1 MCQKTNR
8 HKNLKLRSNKDHQRN
23 TFPSWRWICSKR
35 EACTCRK
42 NHLKPFA
49 EVITSKRQ
57 CSAHQR
63 QFFISNPAQMP
74 SPAIKLG
81 SQFIWFSFCPF
92 HCIFGWAGFTFP
104 SLVASNYTSQFL
116 RGKNRNERSDTSLIT
131 ESCTPAYKWPVAHT
145 NYLTRLCTKRGC
157 YRSSYRAPGCL
168 SATFWGKTGHY
179 AMQLKPVLPK
189 IFWGKLLCGSN
200 QCYYRSTSPPMAAKA
215 RSYSGFPLQYFSQ
228 FLHFSL
234 LDMAKFTS

>member
-1 MCQKTNR
+1 MLSAVSAKEYFSCRLSGLATKTFSKRSLVEIFSIHLLRVPKNR
-8 HKNLKLRSNKDHQRN
+8 HKNLTLISNKDHQRN

-49 EVITSKRQ
+49 EVITTKRQ

-92 HCIFGWAGFTFP
+92 HCYFGWAGFTFP

-131 ESCTPAYKWPVAHT
+131 KSCTAAYKWPVLHT

-168 SATFWGKTGHY
+168 SATF
-179 AMQLKPVLPK
+179 
-189 IFWGKLLCGSN
+189 
-200 QCYYRSTSPPMAAKA
+200 
-215 RSYSGFPLQYFSQ
+215 
-228 FLHFSL
+228 
-234 LDMAKFTS
+234 

>member
-1 MCQKTNR
+1 MQQKHFQKGVWSKYFQFTSYVCQKNR

-23 TFPSWRWICSKR
+23 TFPSWRWICSR
-35 EACTCRK
+35 GMEACTCRK

-49 EVITSKRQ
+49 EVITTKRQ

-92 HCIFGWAGFTFP
+92 HCVFGWAGFTFP

-131 ESCTPAYKWPVAHT
+131 ESCTPAYKWPVAHAHQ
-145 NYLTRLCTKRGC
+145 LLDPIVHKTRVLPIQLPSARMPFGNILRQNWPLCN
-157 YRSSYRAPGCL
+157 A
-168 SATFWGKTGHY
+168 A
-179 AMQLKPVLPK
+179 KPVLLK
-189 IFWGKLLCGSN
+189 TF
-200 QCYYRSTSPPMAAKA
+200 
-215 RSYSGFPLQYFSQ
+215 
-228 FLHFSL
+228 
-234 LDMAKFTS
+234 

>member
-1 MCQKTNR
+1 M
-8 HKNLKLRSNKDHQRN
+8 
-23 TFPSWRWICSKR
+23 

-49 EVITSKRQ
+49 EVITTKRQ
-57 CSAHQR
+57 CSAHRR

-92 HCIFGWAGFTFP
+92 NCVFGWAGFTFP

-131 ESCTPAYKWPVAHT
+131 ESCTPAYKWPDAHT

-189 IFWGKLLCGSN
+189 IFLGKTTMWLKPVLL
-200 QCYYRSTSPPMAAKA
+200 KE
-215 RSYSGFPLQYFSQ
+215 
-228 FLHFSL
+228 H
-234 LDMAKFTS
+234 